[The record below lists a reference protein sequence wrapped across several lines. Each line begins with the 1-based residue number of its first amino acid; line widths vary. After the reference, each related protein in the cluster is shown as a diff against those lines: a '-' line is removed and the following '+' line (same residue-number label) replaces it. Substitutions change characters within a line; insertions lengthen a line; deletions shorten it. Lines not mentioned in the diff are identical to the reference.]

1 LKSLK
6 PFKPFKEKT
15 NGEEGNWIL
24 DPGYWMP
31 KEWERRRR
39 PQLNRFHI
47 QRGKQKADDRMKA
60 DTGYSVLDS
69 GYLRPVR
76 PRKDHMTAGGA
87 KVYLPTASQKA
98 TRGDQGY
105 AGRDGGQE
113 AMEDR
118 EGKGLGVLR
127 PLDRLRTGKQDLQ
140 GWWSSHLIGFS
151 NRFEFPHILSREL
164 LSDLFKMGH
173 GLRSVQTL
181 STMQA
186 HFGFHLQDGSIRAAF
201 KDLFDL
207 FLHKFPAADGTFFK

>member
-1 LKSLK
+1 MLDPRS
-6 PFKPFKEKT
+6 
-15 NGEEGNWIL
+15 WIL
-24 DPGYWMP
+24 DAERMG
-31 KEWERRRR
+31 KEKNTGDRRRESE
-39 PQLNRFHI
+39 
-47 QRGKQKADDRMKA
+47 DRMDA
-60 DTGYSVLDS
+60 DIGYSVLDS

-87 KVYLPTASQKA
+87 K
-98 TRGDQGY
+98 GDQGY
-105 AGRDGGQE
+105 AGRNGGQK

-127 PLDRLRTGKQDLQ
+127 PLDGLRAGKQDLQ
-140 GWWSSHLIGFS
+140 CWWSSHLIGFS
-151 NRFEFPHILSREL
+151 NRFEFPHIFGREF
-164 LSDLFKMGH
+164 LSDFFKMGH